1 VGLETI
7 SADEVAVLVEVVTEG
22 GMDGAEFLQGLHL
35 AEAWLGPLSSF
46 KRQV

>member
-22 GMDGAEFLQGLHL
+22 GMDGAEFLQGLGL
-35 AEAWLGPLSSF
+35 PPLGDPVSMLVHGGF
-46 KRQV
+46 